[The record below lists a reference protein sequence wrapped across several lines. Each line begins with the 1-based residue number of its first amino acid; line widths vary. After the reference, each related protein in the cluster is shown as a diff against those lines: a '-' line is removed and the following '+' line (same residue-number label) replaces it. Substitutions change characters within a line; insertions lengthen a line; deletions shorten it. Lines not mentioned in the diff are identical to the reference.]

1 MRRDVPVRQFSHIAN
16 LHSLRRNTKASN
28 FVLVKAP
35 AELTAMFRAS
45 GLKVTPQR
53 QLLFRLMHENK
64 SHPTAESLFSVA
76 SDHMPGI
83 SLRTVYQTL
92 TDLSSMGELRLIDVG
107 SGAAR
112 FDPNLDD
119 HHHLVCQSCG
129 DVRDVYVSGSG
140 QLDVNELDGFSVDTT
155 TILFHGL
162 CTSCRVTQ
170 KVSSTVAKPL
180 VGISKSNTSSK
191 NTTNP
196 KERMS

>member
-1 MRRDVPVRQFSHIAN
+1 M
-16 LHSLRRNTKASN
+16 
-28 FVLVKAP
+28 KAP
-35 AELTAMFRAS
+35 AELSAKFRAS

-53 QLLFRLMHENK
+53 QLLFRLMYENK

-92 TDLSSMGELRLIDVG
+92 TDLSSMGELR
-107 SGAAR
+107 
-112 FDPNLDD
+112 
-119 HHHLVCQSCG
+119 
-129 DVRDVYVSGSG
+129 DVYVSGSG

-162 CTSCRVTQ
+162 CTPCRATQ
-170 KVSSTVAKPL
+170 EVSSTVAEPL
-180 VGISKSNTSSK
+180 VGISKSNTSNK

>member
-1 MRRDVPVRQFSHIAN
+1 M
-16 LHSLRRNTKASN
+16 
-28 FVLVKAP
+28 KAP
-35 AELTAMFRAS
+35 AELSAKFRAS

-53 QLLFRLMHENK
+53 QLLFRLMYENK

-92 TDLSSMGELRLIDVG
+92 TDLSSMGELR
-107 SGAAR
+107 
-112 FDPNLDD
+112 
-119 HHHLVCQSCG
+119 
-129 DVRDVYVSGSG
+129 DVYMSGSDH
-140 QLDVNELDGFSVDTT
+140 LDVNELDGFSVDTT

-162 CTSCRVTQ
+162 CTPCRATQ
-170 KVSSTVAKPL
+170 EVSSTVAEPL

>member
-1 MRRDVPVRQFSHIAN
+1 M
-16 LHSLRRNTKASN
+16 
-28 FVLVKAP
+28 KAP
-35 AELTAMFRAS
+35 AELTAKFRAS

-53 QLLFRLMHENK
+53 QLIFRLMFENK
-64 SHPTAESLFSVA
+64 SHPTAESLLSVA

-92 TDLSSMGELRLIDVG
+92 TDLSTMGELRLIDVG
-107 SGAAR
+107 SGAVR
-112 FDPNLDD
+112 FDPNIDD

-162 CTSCRVTQ
+162 CTPCRATQ
-170 KVSSTVAKPL
+170 EVSSTVAEPL
-180 VGISKSNTSSK
+180 VRISKSNTSSK

>member
-1 MRRDVPVRQFSHIAN
+1 M
-16 LHSLRRNTKASN
+16 
-28 FVLVKAP
+28 LVKAP
-35 AELTAMFRAS
+35 AELSAKFRAS

-53 QLLFRLMHENK
+53 QLLFRLMYDNK
-64 SHPTAESLFSVA
+64 SHPTAESLFLVA

-92 TDLSSMGELRLIDVG
+92 TDLSSMGEL
-107 SGAAR
+107 
-112 FDPNLDD
+112 
-119 HHHLVCQSCG
+119 
-129 DVRDVYVSGSG
+129 RDVYVSGSG

-162 CTSCRVTQ
+162 CTPCRATQ
-170 KVSSTVAKPL
+170 EVSSTVAEPL
-180 VGISKSNTSSK
+180 VGISKSNTSNK

>member
-1 MRRDVPVRQFSHIAN
+1 M
-16 LHSLRRNTKASN
+16 
-28 FVLVKAP
+28 KAP
-35 AELTAMFRAS
+35 AELTAKFRAS

-53 QLLFRLMHENK
+53 QLIFRLMYENK

-92 TDLSSMGELRLIDVG
+92 TDLSTMGELR
-107 SGAAR
+107 
-112 FDPNLDD
+112 
-119 HHHLVCQSCG
+119 
-129 DVRDVYVSGSG
+129 DVYMSGSDH
-140 QLDVNELDGFSVDTT
+140 LDVNELDGFSVDTT

-162 CTSCRVTQ
+162 CTPCRATQ
-170 KVSSTVAKPL
+170 EVSSTVAEPL
-180 VGISKSNTSSK
+180 VRISKSNTSSK

>member
-1 MRRDVPVRQFSHIAN
+1 
-16 LHSLRRNTKASN
+16 
-28 FVLVKAP
+28 
-35 AELTAMFRAS
+35 
-45 GLKVTPQR
+45 
-53 QLLFRLMHENK
+53 
-64 SHPTAESLFSVA
+64 
-76 SDHMPGI
+76 
-83 SLRTVYQTL
+83 
-92 TDLSSMGELRLIDVG
+92 MGELRLIDVG

-162 CTSCRVTQ
+162 CTSCRGTH
-170 KVSSTVAKPL
+170 KVSSTVAEPL

>member
-1 MRRDVPVRQFSHIAN
+1 MY
-16 LHSLRRNTKASN
+16 
-28 FVLVKAP
+28 
-35 AELTAMFRAS
+35 
-45 GLKVTPQR
+45 
-53 QLLFRLMHENK
+53 ENK

-92 TDLSSMGELRLIDVG
+92 TDLSSMGELR
-107 SGAAR
+107 
-112 FDPNLDD
+112 
-119 HHHLVCQSCG
+119 
-129 DVRDVYVSGSG
+129 DVYVSGSG

-162 CTSCRVTQ
+162 CTPCRATQ
-170 KVSSTVAKPL
+170 EVSSTVAEPL
-180 VGISKSNTSSK
+180 VGISKSNTSNK

>member
-1 MRRDVPVRQFSHIAN
+1 
-16 LHSLRRNTKASN
+16 
-28 FVLVKAP
+28 VKAP
-35 AELTAMFRAS
+35 AELSAKFRAS

-53 QLLFRLMHENK
+53 QLLFRLMYENK

-92 TDLSSMGELRLIDVG
+92 TDLSSMGELR
-107 SGAAR
+107 
-112 FDPNLDD
+112 
-119 HHHLVCQSCG
+119 
-129 DVRDVYVSGSG
+129 DVYVSGSG

-162 CTSCRVTQ
+162 CTPCRATQ
-170 KVSSTVAKPL
+170 EVSSTVAEPL
-180 VGISKSNTSSK
+180 VGISKSNTSNK

>member
-1 MRRDVPVRQFSHIAN
+1 M
-16 LHSLRRNTKASN
+16 
-28 FVLVKAP
+28 KAP
-35 AELTAMFRAS
+35 AELTAKFRAS

-53 QLLFRLMHENK
+53 QLIFRLMFENK

-92 TDLSSMGELRLIDVG
+92 TDLSTMGELR
-107 SGAAR
+107 
-112 FDPNLDD
+112 
-119 HHHLVCQSCG
+119 
-129 DVRDVYVSGSG
+129 DVYMSGSDH
-140 QLDVNELDGFSVDTT
+140 LDVNELDGFSVDTT

-162 CTSCRVTQ
+162 CTPCRATQ
-170 KVSSTVAKPL
+170 EVSSTVAEPL

>member
-1 MRRDVPVRQFSHIAN
+1 M
-16 LHSLRRNTKASN
+16 
-28 FVLVKAP
+28 KAP
-35 AELTAMFRAS
+35 AELTAKFRAS

-53 QLLFRLMHENK
+53 QLLFRLMYENK
-64 SHPTAESLFSVA
+64 SHPTAESLFLVA

-107 SGAAR
+107 SGATR
-112 FDPNLDD
+112 FDPNIDD

-162 CTSCRVTQ
+162 CTPCRVTHQ
-170 KVSSTVAKPL
+170 VSSTVAEPL
-180 VGISKSNTSSK
+180 VRISKSNTSSK

>member
-1 MRRDVPVRQFSHIAN
+1 M
-16 LHSLRRNTKASN
+16 
-28 FVLVKAP
+28 KAP
-35 AELTAMFRAS
+35 AELSAKFRAS

-53 QLLFRLMHENK
+53 QLLFRLMYENK
-64 SHPTAESLFSVA
+64 SHPTAESLFLVA

-107 SGAAR
+107 SGATR
-112 FDPNLDD
+112 FDPNIDD

-162 CTSCRVTQ
+162 CTPCRVTHQ
-170 KVSSTVAKPL
+170 VSSTVAEPL
-180 VGISKSNTSSK
+180 VRISKSNTSSK

>member
-1 MRRDVPVRQFSHIAN
+1 
-16 LHSLRRNTKASN
+16 
-28 FVLVKAP
+28 VKAP
-35 AELTAMFRAS
+35 AELSAKFRAS

-53 QLLFRLMHENK
+53 QLLFRLMYENK

-92 TDLSSMGELRLIDVG
+92 TDLSSMGELR
-107 SGAAR
+107 
-112 FDPNLDD
+112 
-119 HHHLVCQSCG
+119 
-129 DVRDVYVSGSG
+129 DVYMSGSDH
-140 QLDVNELDGFSVDTT
+140 LDVNELDGFSVDTT

-162 CTSCRVTQ
+162 CTPCRVTQ
-170 KVSSTVAKPL
+170 EVSSTVAEPQ

>member
-1 MRRDVPVRQFSHIAN
+1 M
-16 LHSLRRNTKASN
+16 
-28 FVLVKAP
+28 KAP
-35 AELTAMFRAS
+35 AELTAKFRAS

-53 QLLFRLMHENK
+53 QLLFRLMYENK

-92 TDLSSMGELRLIDVG
+92 TDLSSMGELR
-107 SGAAR
+107 
-112 FDPNLDD
+112 
-119 HHHLVCQSCG
+119 
-129 DVRDVYVSGSG
+129 DVYVSGSG

-162 CTSCRVTQ
+162 CTPCRATQ
-170 KVSSTVAKPL
+170 EVSSTVAEPL
-180 VGISKSNTSSK
+180 VGISKSNTSNK

>member
-1 MRRDVPVRQFSHIAN
+1 
-16 LHSLRRNTKASN
+16 
-28 FVLVKAP
+28 VKAP
-35 AELTAMFRAS
+35 AELTAKFRAS

-53 QLLFRLMHENK
+53 QLLFRLMYENK

-92 TDLSSMGELRLIDVG
+92 TDLSSMGELR
-107 SGAAR
+107 
-112 FDPNLDD
+112 
-119 HHHLVCQSCG
+119 
-129 DVRDVYVSGSG
+129 DVYVSGSG

-162 CTSCRVTQ
+162 CTPCRATQ
-170 KVSSTVAKPL
+170 EVSSTVAEPL
-180 VGISKSNTSSK
+180 VGISKSNTSNK

>member
-1 MRRDVPVRQFSHIAN
+1 M
-16 LHSLRRNTKASN
+16 
-28 FVLVKAP
+28 KAP
-35 AELTAMFRAS
+35 AELSAKFRAS

-53 QLLFRLMHENK
+53 QLLFRLMYENK

-92 TDLSSMGELRLIDVG
+92 TDLSSMGELR
-107 SGAAR
+107 
-112 FDPNLDD
+112 
-119 HHHLVCQSCG
+119 
-129 DVRDVYVSGSG
+129 DVYVSGSG

-162 CTSCRVTQ
+162 CTPCRATQ
-170 KVSSTVAKPL
+170 EVSSTVAEPL